1 LPVSFTETGL
11 KIFPPSPSL
20 SQRSINPDSVEVAM
34 TMKGQE
40 TRGFQ
45 SEVKQLLHLMI
56 HSLYSNKE
64 IFLREL
70 ISNASDAADKLRFR
84 ALSVPDLYEGD
95 GDLRVRI
102 SVDKEKR
109 TLTLSDNGI
118 GMRRDEV
125 IENLGTIA
133 KSGTKAFLESMG
145 SDQAKDSQL
154 IGQFGVGFY
163 SAFIVAD
170 KVTVRTRAAGAQ
182 ASEGVF
188 WESEGE
194 GEYTLAEIE
203 KADRGTEITL
213 HFREGE
219 DDFLDAWRVRNVI
232 SKYSDHIALPVE
244 IETKDEENDTVTWE
258 KVNKAQAL
266 WTRNKAEISD
276 DEYNEF
282 YKHIAHDFSD
292 PAIWSHNRVEGKQ
305 EYTSLLYI
313 PQRAPFDMW
322 NRDSKHGLKLYVQ
335 RVFIMDDAE
344 QFMPNYLRFVRGL
357 IDSNDLPLNVSR
369 EILQDSRVT
378 QSLRAALT
386 KRSLQMLEKLA
397 KDDAEKYQQFWKEF
411 GLVLKEGPAE
421 DSANQQAIAKLLR
434 FATTQSE
441 GSEQNVSLDD
451 YLSRMVEGQEKIYYI
466 TADSYAAAKSSPHLE
481 LFRKKGIEVLLL
493 SDRIDEWMMSYLT
506 EFDGKTF
513 QSVSKA
519 DESLSKLADEET
531 EEQKEAEKAL
541 EPFVERV
548 KTLLGERVKEV
559 RLTHRLTDTPAIVTT
574 DANEMTTQMAKLF
587 AAAGQDVP
595 EVKYIF
601 EINPEHGL
609 VKRVADTQDETR
621 FAEWVELLLDQALL
635 AERGTLDDPNQFIRR
650 MNQLLTA

>member
-1 LPVSFTETGL
+1 
-11 KIFPPSPSL
+11 
-20 SQRSINPDSVEVAM
+20 
-34 TMKGQE
+34 MKGQE

-84 ALSVPDLYEGD
+84 ALSNPDLYEGD
-95 GDLRVRI
+95 GNLHVRI
-102 SVDKEKR
+102 SADKENR

-118 GMRRDEV
+118 GMTRDEV
-125 IENLGTIA
+125 IDNLGTIA
-133 KSGTKAFLESMG
+133 KSGTKAFLESIG

-170 KVTVRTRAAGAQ
+170 KVTVRTRSAGVNADQ
-182 ASEGVF
+182 AVF

-194 GEYTLAEIE
+194 GDYTIADIE
-203 KADRGTEITL
+203 KVERGTEITL
-213 HFREGE
+213 HLREGE
-219 DDFLDAWRVRNVI
+219 DEFLDDWRLRNII

-244 IETKDEENDTVTWE
+244 ILTTEGEDGEQKWE
-258 KVNKAQAL
+258 KINKAQAL
-266 WTRNKAEISD
+266 WTRTKSEVT
-276 DEYNEF
+276 DEEYKEF
-282 YKHIAHDFSD
+282 YKHIAHDFTD
-292 PAIWSHNRVEGKQ
+292 PVTWSHNRVEGKQ

-313 PQRAPFDMW
+313 PAQAPWDLF
-322 NRDSKHGLKLYVQ
+322 NRDHKHGLKLYVQ

-386 KRSLQMLEKLA
+386 KRVLQMLDKLA
-397 KDDAEKYQQFWKEF
+397 KDDAEKYQKFWQQF

-421 DSANQQAIAKLLR
+421 DGGNAEAIAKLLR
-434 FATTQSE
+434 FASTHNDSAI
-441 GSEQNVSLDD
+441 QNVSLTD
-451 YLSRMVEGQEKIYYI
+451 YISRMVEGQEKIYYI

-481 LFRKKGIEVLLL
+481 LLRKKGIEVLLL

-506 EFDGKTF
+506 EFDGKPF
-513 QSVSKA
+513 QSVSKK
-519 DESLSKLADEET
+519 DESLDKLADEET
-531 EEQKEAEKAL
+531 SEQKEAEKAL
-541 EPFVERV
+541 EPFVDRV
-548 KTLLGERVKEV
+548 KDLLGDRVKDV
-559 RLTHRLTDTPAIVTT
+559 RLTHRLTETPAVVTT
-574 DANEMTTQMAKLF
+574 DADEMTTQMAKLF
-587 AAAGQDVP
+587 AAAGQAAP
-595 EVKYIF
+595 EIKYIF
-601 EINPEHGL
+601 ELNPDHAL
-609 VKRVADTQDETR
+609 VKRAADEQDEAR
-621 FAEWVELLLDQALL
+621 FGEWIELLLDQSLL
-635 AERGTLDDPNQFIRR
+635 AERGNLEDPNLFIKRV
-650 MNQLLTA
+650 NDLLMA